1 MSSCRRSRLL
11 LFAVGRGS
19 YIQGRPTPQGI
30 PAAVPVDWDRDTPT
44 RKGAAPRPSGFPGCV
59 AVHGRTLNRRGD
71 EGASTASDFNAQIID
86 ELRANAGRVGGMFE
100 GTPLLLLHTTG
111 ARTGRERVNPLSY
124 LRDGERLVIF
134 AANGGART
142 NPDWYYNLVANP
154 EATVEV
160 GSETKTAVA
169 TVLSGDERDRLFA
182 EEARGPRRWE
192 YQERTSRIIPVIA
205 IAPRG

>member
-1 MSSCRRSRLL
+1 
-11 LFAVGRGS
+11 
-19 YIQGRPTPQGI
+19 
-30 PAAVPVDWDRDTPT
+30 
-44 RKGAAPRPSGFPGCV
+44 
-59 AVHGRTLNRRGD
+59 
-71 EGASTASDFNAQIID
+71 
-86 ELRANAGRVGGMFE
+86 MFE

-111 ARTGRERVNPLSY
+111 ARTGRERVNPLGY
-124 LRDGERLVIF
+124 LRAGERLVIF

-154 EATVEV
+154 EVTVEV
-160 GSETKTAVA
+160 GSETKTGVA

-182 EEARGPRRWE
+182 EEARRHPALGE